1 MNTTITHRLISTLI
15 YLLPWSDALPF
26 GSDLFLRFPILNLL
40 AIPTIPILILEQT
53 IPLAGL
59 VIFFS
64 LYLFIVKN
72 TNIPYSI
79 RINTMQSILL
89 SIIMLI
95 INYSFQIILGPF
107 RGSLLVNSFESTIFI
122 MVLAVIIFAISQ
134 CIQGK
139 EAELPGL
146 TSAAK
151 MQI

>member
-79 RINTMQSILL
+79 RIN
-89 SIIMLI
+89 IITFKAFI
-95 INYSFQIILGPF
+95 INIRLVILTHILI
-107 RGSLLVNSFESTIFI
+107 RTI
-122 MVLAVIIFAISQ
+122 
-134 CIQGK
+134 
-139 EAELPGL
+139 
-146 TSAAK
+146 
-151 MQI
+151 